1 MATSAISA
9 DLKKVPIIV
18 GGKPRMSNGKTAV
31 QTNPATGEAVDD
43 VGGSA
48 FSSIIL
54 FEFFSCEFSL
64 SRRQA

>member
-31 QTNPATGEAVDD
+31 QTNPATGEAVAL
-43 VGGSA
+43 VPYCTNEYGP
-48 FSSIIL
+48 
-54 FEFFSCEFSL
+54 
-64 SRRQA
+64 R